1 MNREVPDQLLS
12 PADAAKLLG
21 LTPAGVVGLADRGV
35 LPCVRTVGGRRLF
48 HRSDV
53 LKLVTERRQRRSID
67 HTTP

>member
-1 MNREVPDQLLS
+1 MNREAPEQLLS

-35 LPCVRTVGGRRLF
+35 LPCLRTVGGRRLF

-53 LKLVTERRQRRSID
+53 HKVAADRQGRATRDVTS
-67 HTTP
+67 